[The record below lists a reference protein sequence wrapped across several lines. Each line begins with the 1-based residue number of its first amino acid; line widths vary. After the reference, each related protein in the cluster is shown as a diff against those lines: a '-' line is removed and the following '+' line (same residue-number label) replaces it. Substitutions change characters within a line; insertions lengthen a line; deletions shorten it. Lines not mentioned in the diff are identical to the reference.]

1 MSSLLETIESIENG
15 HDVTVSS
22 FPLRRDLLRSLSK
35 IPTHRHNLEHWD
47 FLYEQLTHQLLSRLA
62 RFKCDARTTTSAEP
76 VVKRGIFKGLSYENA
91 RAASFFL
98 RHAKVRNEYTFGS
111 SWNTDPEC
119 VNIVYAC
126 IIFPTPGHLD
136 FRHNGERIELFQG
149 ASGRILT
156 MQNKEPERIEGVG
169 HGLNVLQDFIDDI
182 YGYTEAQLAGRTA
195 DFSWDDFRDAFE
207 PFLVFQ
213 INEEY
218 ARHVR

>member
-1 MSSLLETIESIENG
+1 MTSLLETIESIENG

-35 IPTHRHNLEHWD
+35 IPTHRHDPEHWD
-47 FLYEQLTHQLLSRLA
+47 FLYEQLNHQLLSRLA
-62 RFKCDARTTTSAEP
+62 RFKSEAP

-91 RAASFFL
+91 RIASFFL
-98 RHAKVRNEYTFGS
+98 RHAKVRKEFSFGS

-149 ASGRILT
+149 ASGRILS
-156 MQNKEPERIEGVG
+156 MQNKEPERIESVG
-169 HGLNVLQDFIDDI
+169 HGLNVLQDFIDDV
-182 YGYTEAQLAGRTA
+182 YGYTEAQLSGRTA

-213 INEEY
+213 INEDY
-218 ARHVR
+218 ARLIK